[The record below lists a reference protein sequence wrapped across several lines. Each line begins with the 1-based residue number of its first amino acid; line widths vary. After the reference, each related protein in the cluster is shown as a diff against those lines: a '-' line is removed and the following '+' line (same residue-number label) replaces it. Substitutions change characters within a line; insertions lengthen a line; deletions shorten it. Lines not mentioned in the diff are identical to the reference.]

1 VRGKERPMRWGAK
14 PAKGKVEAK
23 LPVARKSLENEGS
36 RASSPTRCAARVRGC
51 GVEL

>member
-1 VRGKERPMRWGAK
+1 MRWGAK

-23 LPVARKSLENEGS
+23 LLVARKSLETKAL

-51 GVEL
+51 GVEP